1 MNVDTESKILVL
13 VRHAKAAS
21 PYGDYKDIE
30 RPLTKQGLDE
40 AKDMA
45 DWLHEKFA
53 KTTNIFPLF
62 ISSTAV
68 RTQETAHIF
77 LTRFRDCQ
85 ETLQL
90 QSLLYNPQED
100 SFYQVIQNIADSINT
115 LFIFSHN
122 NGITDFVNSLT
133 HNRIDVIPT
142 CGVVVLRVK
151 DDSWKNFRTTIKE
164 WLWFKAPG
172 LPG

>member
-1 MNVDTESKILVL
+1 MDTESKIVVL

-21 PYGDYKDIE
+21 PYGDYKDME
-30 RPLTKQGLDE
+30 RPLTKQGLEE
-40 AKDMA
+40 AQGMA
-45 DWLHEKFA
+45 DWLYAKFSEV
-53 KTTNIFPLF
+53 TNFSPLF
-62 ISSTAV
+62 IASPAL

-77 LTRFRDCQ
+77 LTRFRDC
-85 ETLQL
+85 EEKLQL
-90 QSLLYNPQED
+90 QSLLYDPQEE

-142 CGVVVLRVK
+142 CGVVVLKVK
-151 DDSWKNFRTTIKE
+151 DNSWKNFRTTIKE

-172 LPG
+172 FPG